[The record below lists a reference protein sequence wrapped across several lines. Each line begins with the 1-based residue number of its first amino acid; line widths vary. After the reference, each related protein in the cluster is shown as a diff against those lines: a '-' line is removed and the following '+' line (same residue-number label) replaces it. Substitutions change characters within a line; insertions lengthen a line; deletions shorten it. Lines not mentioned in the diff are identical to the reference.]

1 VRIIRFVGKFLG
13 VSLALLVIVAA
24 ATFAVAN
31 RSWVTV
37 NLWPF
42 DPLPVPLGATVL
54 GAFGL
59 GLIAGAALM
68 SLSRLRARWRARRSE
83 RRAAALEKAAARK
96 DAEARTPSAG
106 GALAAPRAR
115 PALSNE

>member
-1 VRIIRFVGKFLG
+1 VRIIRFLGKFLG
-13 VSLALLVIVAA
+13 VGFALLVIVAA

-31 RSWVTV
+31 RGWVTV
-37 NLWPF
+37 NPWPF

-83 RRAAALEKAAARK
+83 RRAAALEKAAARR
-96 DAEARTPSAG
+96 DTESRTPTAG